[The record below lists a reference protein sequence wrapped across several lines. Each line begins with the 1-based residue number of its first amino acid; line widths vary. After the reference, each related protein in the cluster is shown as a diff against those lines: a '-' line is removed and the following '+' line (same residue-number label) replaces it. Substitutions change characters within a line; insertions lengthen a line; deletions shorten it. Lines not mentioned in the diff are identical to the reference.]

1 MKTVKIEKEGE
12 TTMSLVITINENIS
26 WLQIFSPIIEFRKK
40 KKNWIL
46 DTTFVKILTIE
57 NSSKNEIDPF
67 HF

>member
-1 MKTVKIEKEGE
+1 
-12 TTMSLVITINENIS
+12 MSLVITINENIS
-26 WLQIFSPIIEFRKK
+26 WLQIFSPIIEFRKE